1 MHKTATILKFTTLK
15 QNNMKIN
22 RILSTLCITFFIL
35 NAYGQSYILDQ
46 VVGIVGNKAIKQS
59 DIETE
64 YKELKRGNYP
74 ITDNSKCDIFESQI
88 KQKMLLNQAIF
99 DSLEVS
105 EAHIEAEL
113 SANLNKNIA
122 IIGSVDKLEKYF
134 NKSIQEIKEDLRVS
148 MREMRLAGQMQEKA
162 IENISITPS
171 EVRNFYKSL
180 SKDSL
185 PFINAQIEL
194 AMLAV
199 YPPYTEQA
207 ILETKSQL
215 LEYRKRIITGEKF
228 EVIARLY
235 SEDPG
240 SASKG
245 GEYGFSTKGELDP
258 EFGKAA
264 FALKKPGEISR
275 IVESQSGYHII
286 QLVERRGDRIN
297 FRHIL
302 IKPKIDP
309 EIAIKVKHSLDSITT
324 LIRNDSMTF
333 EKAVRY
339 FSMDEETRYNKGLMV
354 NPNTGGNKFETDQLA
369 PVDYYYVK
377 RLKPGD
383 VSEPYESRDSKG
395 KIIYKFITIKT
406 QIPAH
411 RANLEQDYTMLEQ
424 MALNTKRMTVLTE
437 WFSSKRQNT
446 YIHIDDIYKT
456 CGFTSNDWYKIK

>member
-1 MHKTATILKFTTLK
+1 
-15 QNNMKIN
+15 MKIN
-22 RILSTLCITFFIL
+22 RIISALIFTFLVF
-35 NAYGQSYILDQ
+35 NTFGQSYVLDQ
-46 VVGIVGNKAIKQS
+46 VVGIVGNKAIKMS

-64 YKELKRGNYP
+64 YKEMKRGNYP
-74 ITDNSKCDIFESQI
+74 ITDNSKCEIFESQI

-113 SANLNKNIA
+113 TSNLNKNIA

-162 IENISITPS
+162 IEGITITPS
-171 EVRNFYKSL
+171 EVRSFYKSL

-194 AMLAV
+194 AQVAV
-199 YPPYTEQA
+199 YPPYTDKA
-207 ILETKSQL
+207 ILETKDL
-215 LEYRKRIITGEKF
+215 LLDYRKRILNGEKF

-240 SASKG
+240 SANKG
-245 GEYGFSTKGELDP
+245 GEYGFSTKAELDP

-275 IVESQSGYHII
+275 IVESQSGYHLI
-286 QLVERRGDRIN
+286 QLIERRGDRIN

-302 IKPKIDP
+302 VKPKIDP
-309 EIAIKVKHSLDSITT
+309 DIAIKVKHSLDSITT
-324 LIRNDSMTF
+324 LVRNDTLTF
-333 EKAVRY
+333 DKAVRY
-339 FSMDEETRYNKGLMV
+339 YSMDEETRFNKGLMV
-354 NPNTGGNKFETDQLA
+354 NPNTGSTKFELDQLA

-377 RLKPGD
+377 RLKSGE

-395 KIIYKFITIKT
+395 KIIYKFITIKS

-411 RANLEQDYTMLEQ
+411 KANLEQDYNLLEQ
-424 MALNTKRMTVLTE
+424 MALNTKRMAVLNE
-437 WFSSKRQNT
+437 WFFNKRQNT
-446 YIHIDDIYKT
+446 YIHIDNMYST
-456 CGFTSNDWYKIK
+456 CNFTSSNWFKIK